1 MKSFLQFYRHIE
13 WLHVFSYI
21 IIIAAEMLILLIAS
35 DLPYANTLRYVI
47 FFGTIFASSLLIRQ
61 RIIKPIQQMTQASL
75 HIVDGHY
82 HNRLPRYDTIEIDEL
97 AQTFNQ
103 MTAHLESVEA
113 QRVALIGS
121 VAHELRTPL
130 NNIRMTME
138 GLIDEVFTPE
148 IETFLDIQQEVS
160 RLQRLVVQL
169 EQLSQAES
177 GQVALNLQP
186 ADIGQLICAIC
197 DRMEVQYE
205 SKGVE
210 LTCASESDLPPI
222 LIDRDRITQV
232 TINLLGNALQYTPP
246 GGKVTV
252 QVARRG
258 AVIAARI
265 QDSGIGLNAG
275 ELPRIFERFY
285 RVDPSRSRSS
295 GGNGI
300 GLTIARQLVLAH
312 GGTLQAE
319 SAGPGTGSAFTFT
332 LPVQPATPPQSP

>member
-1 MKSFLQFYRHIE
+1 MKSVLLFYRHIE
-13 WLHVFSYI
+13 WLHVFSYV
-21 IIIAAEMLILLIAS
+21 IIIAAELLILMTAS
-35 DLPYANTLRYVI
+35 DLPYANTLRYII
-47 FFGTIFASSLLIRQ
+47 FFGTILASLLLIRQ

-75 HIVDGHY
+75 HIVAGNY
-82 HNRLPRYDTIEIDEL
+82 HNRLPHYGTIEINEL
-97 AQTFNQ
+97 AQSFNQ
-103 MTAHLESVEA
+103 MTAHLENIEA

-169 EQLSQAES
+169 EQLSKAES
-177 GQVALNLQP
+177 GQVALNLQATEFGP
-186 ADIGQLICAIC
+186 FMQAIC
-197 DRMEVQYE
+197 DRMDVQYE

-210 LTCASESDLPPI
+210 LAFTCAAELPAVP
-222 LIDRDRITQV
+222 IDRDHITQV
-232 TINLLGNALQYTPP
+232 AINLLGNALQYTPP

-252 QVARRG
+252 QVSRDG
-258 AVIAARI
+258 ALLVTRI
-265 QDSGIGLNAG
+265 QDSGIGIPAD

-285 RVDPSRSRSS
+285 RVDQSRSRSS

-319 SAGPGTGSAFTFT
+319 SAGPGAGSTFTFT
-332 LPVQPATPPQSP
+332 LPLRTTTAHDHP

>member
-1 MKSFLQFYRHIE
+1 MKSLLQFYRHIE
-13 WLHVFSYI
+13 WLHVFSYV
-21 IIIAAEMLILLIAS
+21 IIIAAEMGILLIAS
-35 DLPYANTLRYVI
+35 DSPYANTLRYVI
-47 FFGTIFASSLLIRQ
+47 FFGTILASLLLIRQ

-75 HIVDGHY
+75 HIVAGNY
-82 HNRLPRYDTIEIDEL
+82 HNRLPHYGTIEINEL
-97 AQTFNQ
+97 AQSFNQ

-177 GQVALNLQP
+177 GHVALNLQP

-205 SKGVE
+205 SKGV
-210 LTCASESDLPPI
+210 DLACVCEPGLPSI
-222 LIDRDRITQV
+222 LIDRDHITQV
-232 TINLLGNALQYTPP
+232 AINLLGNALQYTPA
-246 GGKVTV
+246 GGKVAV
-252 QVARRG
+252 QVVRDG
-258 AVIAARI
+258 TVMVIRI
-265 QDSGIGLNAG
+265 QDSGIGLSADD
-275 ELPRIFERFY
+275 LPHIFERFY
-285 RVDPSRSRSS
+285 RVDQSRARSS

-319 SAGPGTGSAFTFT
+319 SAGQGTGSTFTVT
-332 LPVQPATPPQSP
+332 LPVQPMAPREPR

>member
-1 MKSFLQFYRHIE
+1 MKSILLFYRHIE
-13 WLHVFSYI
+13 WLHVFSYV
-21 IIIAAEMLILLIAS
+21 IIIAAEMLILMTAGNS
-35 DLPYANTLRYVI
+35 PYANTLRYVI
-47 FFGTIFASSLLIRQ
+47 FFGTILASLLLIRQ
-61 RIIKPIQQMTQASL
+61 RIIKPIQEMTQASL
-75 HIVDGHY
+75 HIVAGNY
-82 HNRLPRYDTIEIDEL
+82 HNRLPHYGTIEINEL

-103 MTAHLESVEA
+103 MTAHLENVEA

-138 GLIDEVFTPE
+138 GLVDEVFTPD

-169 EQLSQAES
+169 EQLSKAES
-177 GQVALNLQP
+177 GQVALTLQATEFGP
-186 ADIGQLICAIC
+186 FVRAIC
-197 DRMEVQYE
+197 DRMDVQYE

-210 LTCASESDLPPI
+210 LAFACDAGLPSI
-222 LIDRDRITQV
+222 LIDRDHMTQV
-232 TINLLGNALQYTPP
+232 AINLLGNALQYTPA

-252 QVARRG
+252 QVVGDG
-258 AVIAARI
+258 AAIVTRI
-265 QDSGIGLNAG
+265 QDSGIGIPAD

-285 RVDPSRSRSS
+285 RVDQSRSRSS

-300 GLTIARQLVLAH
+300 GLTIARQLVRAH

-319 SAGPGTGSAFTFT
+319 SAGPGAGSTFTFT
-332 LPVQPATPPQSP
+332 LPVRTVASQNQP